1 VNGKKR
7 RSSTKDEKTRKKTS
21 RPKSSQRL
29 ARESSMRVRVSALW
43 DQVAS
48 RLGPGNVDIEAA
60 QRAVLRAAGYAWC
73 VPLPRAFRVACLAS
87 RSRHE
92 TTR

>member
-1 VNGKKR
+1 
-7 RSSTKDEKTRKKTS
+7 
-21 RPKSSQRL
+21 
-29 ARESSMRVRVSALW
+29 MRVRVSALW

-73 VPLPRAFRVACLAS
+73 VPLARAFRVACLAS

>member
-1 VNGKKR
+1 
-7 RSSTKDEKTRKKTS
+7 
-21 RPKSSQRL
+21 
-29 ARESSMRVRVSALW
+29 MRVRVSALW
-43 DQVAS
+43 DQVAL
-48 RLGPGNVDIEAA
+48 RLGPGNVDVETV

-73 VPLPRAFRVACLAS
+73 VPLLRARVECRAS